1 MKNELTVAMQAEAD
15 ARKLQEKLIT
25 SISDAVSKAIMPG
38 VKVEGSNPSH
48 GIVSF
53 STVSAVGSLS
63 PRTYLPDAKANA
75 VKRKLSSCTT
85 VTKTVERIEEM
96 LSTRKVYFGR
106 GDTVM
111 LNPATL
117 KVLEDFLQ
125 DTITDP

>member
-38 VKVEGSNPSH
+38 VKVGGSILSYGTVP
-48 GIVSF
+48 F

-63 PRTYLPDAKANA
+63 ARTYLPGAQADA
-75 VKRKLSSCTT
+75 VRKKLGGCTSI
-85 VTKTVERIEEM
+85 TKTLECIEQM
-96 LSTRKVYFGR
+96 VSSHKVAFSNGN
-106 GDTVM
+106 TVM

-125 DTITDP
+125 DAVAGL